1 MRNSLSK
8 FADSQCWHQIAA
20 ITHPLPPLA
29 LVQVERT
36 SKQVPTLAVSQGA
49 SSAAAAGS
57 TAPLVLLGPQAVH
70 QHLLQQQEALLW
82 SSIATIVNRDACS
95 PNIAAF
101 HGTLARMLLKSISP
115 AGSTPDSTTDGPAA
129 AGAPALA
136 GAKDPQLA
144 AFRPLVLQ
152 QQLAALEQPAG
163 DKAGAQAGVA
173 PSQREPQLLPQLG
186 LLEVGCAV
194 LFYGAVYQLR
204 N

>member
-1 MRNSLSK
+1 M
-8 FADSQCWHQIAA
+8 
-20 ITHPLPPLA
+20 
-29 LVQVERT
+29 
-36 SKQVPTLAVSQGA
+36 PTLAVSQRSSS
-49 SSAAAAGS
+49 SSAAAGS
-57 TAPLVLLGPQAVH
+57 SAPLVLLGPQAVH
-70 QHLLQQQEALLW
+70 QHLLQQQDALVW
-82 SSIATIVNRDACS
+82 SSIATTVNRDACS

-129 AGAPALA
+129 AGVPAVA

-163 DKAGAQAGVA
+163 GRAGAQAGVA

-186 LLEVGCAV
+186 LLEVGFAAVWQCCCAAAC
-194 LFYGAVYQLR
+194 F
-204 N
+204 